1 MARHFEAESTVP
13 FPEVVS
19 IRSGRIEAVGEGR
32 ALSVALERKHIGRAP
47 QCALV
52 LDDSTVSAL
61 HVEVQAAPGGVRLLD
76 LGSRNGTF
84 LGETRIVEVYLNGPC
99 EFRCGKRLLRF
110 LLEPALDQVLDGETR
125 FGRLIGTTSEM
136 RALFDALRRFSDSNL
151 SIVITGETGTGKE
164 VVARAIHEAS
174 ARRGRPFLAVN
185 CAAMTDAL
193 LEDELFGHVK
203 GAFTGADRDR
213 NGMFVEAHAGT
224 LFFDEVAEMSAAMQ
238 VKLLRALEHG
248 EVRPVGTERARK
260 VNVRTLFATHA
271 DLEEAVN
278 RGTFRE
284 DLYFRIAQMSVQVP
298 PLRRRLEDIPL
309 LVRQIL
315 DELGHSSTAVDE
327 AALPML
333 MARTWPGNVRE
344 LRSLIEVALVS
355 SEARLLSFNDA
366 LRVVHRRPLASLESV
381 IAALAYSEAKAE
393 FKRRYYTALYGACRG
408 NVTQIAKRAG
418 MQRKSVREA
427 LRSIGLD
434 FAPED
439 VEDRGGG

>member
-1 MARHFEAESTVP
+1 
-13 FPEVVS
+13 
-19 IRSGRIEAVGEGR
+19 
-32 ALSVALERKHIGRAP
+32 
-47 QCALV
+47 
-52 LDDSTVSAL
+52 
-61 HVEVQAAPGGVRLLD
+61 
-76 LGSRNGTF
+76 
-84 LGETRIVEVYLNGPC
+84 
-99 EFRCGKRLLRF
+99 
-110 LLEPALDQVLDGETR
+110 
-125 FGRLIGTTSEM
+125 
-136 RALFDALRRFSDSNL
+136 
-151 SIVITGETGTGKE
+151 
-164 VVARAIHEAS
+164 
-174 ARRGRPFLAVN
+174 
-185 CAAMTDAL
+185 
-193 LEDELFGHVK
+193 
-203 GAFTGADRDR
+203 
-213 NGMFVEAHAGT
+213 MFVEAHAGT

-238 VKLLRALEHG
+238 VKLLRALEQG

-298 PLRRRLEDIPL
+298 PLRRRLEDIPV

-333 MARTWPGNVRE
+333 VARTWPGNVRE

-355 SEARLLSFNDA
+355 SEAGVLSFTDA

-381 IAALAYSEAKAE
+381 IAGLAYSEAKTE

-434 FAPED
+434 LAPED
-439 VEDRGGG
+439 VEDRGSG

>member
-13 FPEVVS
+13 FPEIVS
-19 IRSGRIEAVGEGR
+19 VRSGQIEVVGEGR
-32 ALSVALERKHIGRAP
+32 SLSVSVERKHIGRAP

-61 HVEVQAAPGGVRLLD
+61 HVEVQAEASGVRLLD

-84 LGETRIVEVYLNGPC
+84 LGETRIVEAYLNGPC
-99 EFRCGKRLLRF
+99 EFRCGNRLLRF
-110 LLEPALDQVLDGETR
+110 LPKPAIERVLDGDTR

-136 RALFDALRRFSDSNL
+136 RALFDALRRFSDSQL

-174 ARRGRPFLAVN
+174 ARRDRPFLAVN

-213 NGMFVEAHAGT
+213 NGLFVEAHSGT

-238 VKLLRALEHG
+238 VKLLRALEQG
-248 EVRPVGTERARK
+248 EVRPVGSERARR

-278 RGTFRE
+278 RGSFRE
-284 DLYFRIAQMSVQVP
+284 DLYFRVAQMSVQVP
-298 PLRRRLEDIPL
+298 PLRRRLEDVPW

-315 DELGHSSTAVDE
+315 DDLGHPSTVMDE

-344 LRSLIEVALVS
+344 LRSLIEVALVG
-355 SEARLLSFNDA
+355 SEGGVLSLGNA
-366 LRVVHRRPLASLESV
+366 LRAVRRRPLASLESV
-381 IAALAYSEAKAE
+381 IETLPYSEAKAE

-408 NVTQIAKRAG
+408 NVTQIAKRAR

-427 LRSIGLD
+427 LRSVGIDVG
-434 FAPED
+434 PED